1 MHVYVLRN
9 MTLCNVHD
17 NVYTYMHLCYACE
30 ELSLCNQA
38 TAVAQAETWQ
48 IAYMPILSWQE
59 KPDLQGAVVS
69 AAELCCMFVLTWQEH
84 P

>member
-1 MHVYVLRN
+1 MHVYVLRK

-38 TAVAQAETWQ
+38 TAVAQAET
-48 IAYMPILSWQE
+48 
-59 KPDLQGAVVS
+59 
-69 AAELCCMFVLTWQEH
+69 
-84 P
+84 